1 MKRPENDCFHKI
13 GKPISVYQTNDP
25 AMEIYSWFDYFRQN
39 IFKTRGQIE
48 REPSE
53 TICGFDSACGSEVHC
68 DCRFQRILIAS

>member
-1 MKRPENDCFHKI
+1 MIVFIKLVNRYRFTK
-13 GKPISVYQTNDP
+13 QNDP